1 MKGLIIVDGAGGYV
15 GEHVVK
21 RLAEAGYRVRA
32 VDLPAINLENLAG
45 KGVETASFDLTRPET
60 LAPVLSGATAVV
72 HCAAAFD
79 LSLSYEVLAKVNVNG
94 TRNLINACKESNIRR
109 FIHISTGG
117 VYGSTST
124 WPVDETYPTK
134 PIDAYGKSKLDAEK
148 EVLIAGSDIDATIF
162 RPTVV
167 YGPGGKYIAG
177 AFYSFACILS
187 ERKIP
192 LPRIKRGPMFNW
204 VHVTDIA
211 KAVEFA
217 LGDDRTIGNV
227 YNLAEKEMLEAGDF
241 FEVLKENFRI
251 KTKGRVTIP
260 LALASAAGKLGWH
273 MPVAISAKP
282 ISKIMS
288 MEWNKIVARHNL
300 VPDLQPA
307 FPRDFYCYFI
317 GHHAYTS
324 KALCDLGF
332 VHEHPNISASL
343 PGVLQWY
350 RDKKWIP

>member
-15 GEHVVK
+15 GGHVVQ
-21 RLAEAGYRVRA
+21 RLAGAGYRVRA
-32 VDLPAINLENLAG
+32 VDMPDINLGNAAG
-45 KGVETASFDLTRPET
+45 EGVETASFDLTRPET
-60 LAPVLSGATAVV
+60 LPPVLSGATAVV

-79 LSLSYEVLAKVNVNG
+79 LSLSYEALARVNVIG
-94 TRNLINACKESNIRR
+94 TRNLIKACQDSKIHR

-117 VYGSTST
+117 VYGSSRT
-124 WPVDETYPTK
+124 WPVDETCPTM
-134 PIDAYGKSKLDAEK
+134 PMDAYAKSKLDAEK
-148 EVLIAGSDIDATIF
+148 EVFKTGSSLNATIF

-192 LPRIKRGPMFNW
+192 LPRINRGPVLNW
-204 VHVTDIA
+204 VHVSDIA
-211 KAVEFA
+211 GAIEFA
-217 LGDDRTIGNV
+217 LRDDRTIGNV

-241 FEVLKENFRI
+241 FEILKENFGIRTMGRI
-251 KTKGRVTIP
+251 TIP
-260 LALASAAGKLGWH
+260 PVVASAAGKLGWH
-273 MPVAISAKP
+273 LPAAISARP
-282 ISKIMS
+282 VSKIMS
-288 MEWNKIVARHNL
+288 SEWKKIVARHNL
-300 VPDLQPA
+300 VPDLQPV

-317 GHHAYTS
+317 GHHAYSS

-332 VHEHPNISASL
+332 VHEHPNFSASL

-350 RDKKWIP
+350 RERKWIP

>member
-1 MKGLIIVDGAGGYV
+1 MKGLIVVDGAGGYV
-15 GEHVVK
+15 GGHVVK
-21 RLAEAGYRVRA
+21 RLTQAGYRVRA
-32 VDLPAINLENLAG
+32 VDLPKTNLEHLAG
-45 KGVETASFDLTRPET
+45 EGVETASFDLTRPET
-60 LAPVLSGATAVV
+60 IPPALSGASAVV

-79 LSLSYEVLAKVNVNG
+79 LSLPYEVLAKVNVNG
-94 TRNLINACKESNIRR
+94 TRNLIKACQDTNIRR

-117 VYGSTST
+117 VYGSSKT
-124 WPVDETYPTK
+124 WPVDESFPTR

-148 EVLIAGSDIDATIF
+148 EVLGAGSSIDATIF

-192 LPRIKRGPMFNW
+192 LPRIKRGPMLNW
-204 VHVTDIA
+204 VHVSDIA
-211 KAVEFA
+211 GAIEFA

-241 FEVLKENFRI
+241 FEILKENFGI
-251 KTKGRVTIP
+251 KTRGKVTIP
-260 LALASAAGKLGWH
+260 LAIASAAGKLGWH
-273 MPVAISAKP
+273 MPAAISARS

-288 MEWNKIVARHNL
+288 SEWKKIVARHNL
-300 VPDLQPA
+300 VPDLEPA

-317 GHHAYTS
+317 GHHAYSS
-324 KALCDLGF
+324 KALCDLGYI
-332 VHEHPNISASL
+332 HEHPNLSTSFKE
-343 PGVLQWY
+343 VLQWY

>member
-1 MKGLIIVDGAGGYV
+1 MKDLIIVDGAGGYV
-15 GEHVVK
+15 GGHVVK
-21 RLAEAGYRVRA
+21 RLVRAGYRVRA
-32 VDLPAINLENLAG
+32 VDLPKTDLEQLAD
-45 KGVETASFDLTRPET
+45 KDVETAFCDLTRPET
-60 LAPVLSGATAVV
+60 ILPVLLGAKAVV

-79 LSLSYEVLAKVNVNG
+79 LSLPYDVLARVNVFG
-94 TRNLINACKESNIRR
+94 TRNLTKACQDMKIPR

-117 VYGSTST
+117 VYGSPKT
-124 WPVDETYPTK
+124 WPVDETYPTR
-134 PIDAYGKSKLDAEK
+134 PMDAYSRSKLDAEK
-148 EVLIAGSDIDATIF
+148 EVMRAGKNLKTTIF

-211 KAVEFA
+211 RAVEFA
-217 LGDDRTIGNV
+217 LGEDRTIGNV
-227 YNLAEKEMLEAGDF
+227 YNLAEKEMLTTGDF
-241 FEVLKENFRI
+241 FEILKDNFGI
-251 KTKGRVTIP
+251 KTRGTVTIP
-260 LALASAAGKLGWH
+260 PALASAAGKLGWH
-273 MPVAISAKP
+273 MPTAISARP

-288 MEWNKIVARHNL
+288 SEWKKIVERHNL

-307 FPRDFYCYFI
+307 FPRGFYSYFI
-317 GHHAYTS
+317 GHHAYSS

-332 VHEHPNISASL
+332 VHEHPNLSTSFQ
-343 PGVLQWY
+343 GVLQWY
-350 RDKKWIP
+350 RDKKWLP